1 MNMLINFIDTGFII
15 TLGILIL
22 VTGAVM
28 LYCYRRLNLLENSVI
43 EHGKILQNFI
53 INYNNNQVNNQI
65 NNQMNNQ
72 MNNIGIPNFSLTQE
86 NNLDNQNNEII
97 ETSNIYNE
105 ELNIGKIAVSDDEH
119 EDKNDYDEVEV
130 EDEDEDEDNH
140 DNEDE
145 DDDDSDDDDN
155 DSDDDDSDDDDNDND
170 NDNDNDDND
179 EKANTIKKLDITS
192 FEIED
197 NGLQIESIDTKINTL
212 EDDFL
217 NNVPINLENLNIAS
231 ISIESKLINLGN
243 DEERTDIDNDENN
256 DNESVSIVGEL
267 KKGFSKMK
275 VDDLRTLVVTK
286 NLTDND
292 NSQKMKKNDLIKML
306 QSN

>member
-53 INYNNNQVNNQI
+53 MNYNNNQINNQI
-65 NNQMNNQ
+65 NNQMNN
-72 MNNIGIPNFSLTQE
+72 IGIPDFSLTQE
-86 NNLDNQNNEII
+86 NNESNEYNENI
-97 ETSNIYNE
+97 EISNTYNE
-105 ELNIGKIAVSDDEH
+105 ELNSSKIAVSD
-119 EDKNDYDEVEV
+119 EDD
-130 EDEDEDEDNH
+130 DEDDEEDDEEDNE
-140 DNEDE
+140 EDDD
-145 DDDDSDDDDN
+145 DDDDSD
-155 DSDDDDSDDDDNDND
+155 
-170 NDNDNDDND
+170 NDDNED
-179 EKANTIKKLDITS
+179 DNIKKLDITS

-197 NGLQIESIDTKINTL
+197 NGLQIESIDNKTNTI

-217 NNVPINLENLNIAS
+217 NNVPINLENLNIAN
-231 ISIESKLINLGN
+231 ISMESKLINLGN
-243 DEERTDIDNDENN
+243 DDEIDN
-256 DNESVSIVGEL
+256 DNESVSVVGEV

-275 VDDLRTLVVTK
+275 VDDLRSLVVTK

>member
-53 INYNNNQVNNQI
+53 MNYNNQI
-65 NNQMNNQ
+65 NNQMD
-72 MNNIGIPNFSLTQE
+72 NIGIPNFSLTQE
-86 NNLDNQNNEII
+86 NNEDNQDNEII
-97 ETSNIYNE
+97 ETNNPFNE
-105 ELNIGKIAVSDDEH
+105 DLNSAKIAVSDDD
-119 EDKNDYDEVEV
+119 EDDDE
-130 EDEDEDEDNH
+130 DDEDEDN
-140 DNEDE
+140 ED
-145 DDDDSDDDDN
+145 DDSDVDDDSDDR
-155 DSDDDDSDDDDNDND
+155 DDSDIVDEDDN
-170 NDNDNDDND
+170 
-179 EKANTIKKLDITS
+179 IKKLDITS

-197 NGLQIESIDTKINTL
+197 NGLQIESIDTKTNTL

-231 ISIESKLINLGN
+231 ISMESKLINLGN
-243 DEERTDIDNDENN
+243 DDEIDNDENN
-256 DNESVSIVGEL
+256 DNESVSIVGEF

-275 VDDLRTLVVTK
+275 VDDLRSLVVTK
-286 NLTDND
+286 NLTTND

>member
-53 INYNNNQVNNQI
+53 MNYN

-72 MNNIGIPNFSLTQE
+72 MNNIGISNFSLTQE
-86 NNLDNQNNEII
+86 NNLDNQDNEII
-97 ETSNIYNE
+97 ETSNSYNE
-105 ELNIGKIAVSDDEH
+105 ELNSGKIAVSDD
-119 EDKNDYDEVEV
+119 DD
-130 EDEDEDEDNH
+130 EDEDEDENED
-140 DNEDE
+140 DDENEDE
-145 DDDDSDDDDN
+145 DENDSESEDDESEDDDD
-155 DSDDDDSDDDDNDND
+155 DVEDGDDN
-170 NDNDNDDND
+170 
-179 EKANTIKKLDITS
+179 IKKLDITS

-197 NGLQIESIDTKINTL
+197 NGLQIESMDTKSNTL
-212 EDDFL
+212 EEDFL
-217 NNVPINLENLNIAS
+217 NNLPINLENLNIAS
-231 ISIESKLINLGN
+231 ISMESKLINLGN
-243 DEERTDIDNDENN
+243 DDEIDN
-256 DNESVSIVGEL
+256 DNESVSIVGEV

-275 VDDLRTLVVTK
+275 VDDLRSLVVTK

>member
-53 INYNNNQVNNQI
+53 MNYNNNQI
-65 NNQMNNQ
+65 
-72 MNNIGIPNFSLTQE
+72 NNIGIPNFSLTQE
-86 NNLDNQNNEII
+86 ANEANENIDII
-97 ETSNIYNE
+97 ETNNIYNE
-105 ELNIGKIAVSDDEH
+105 ELNTGKIAVSDD
-119 EDKNDYDEVEV
+119 DDD
-130 EDEDEDEDNH
+130 DD
-140 DNEDE
+140 DE
-145 DDDDSDDDDN
+145 DDDDDDEDDDDDDDN
-155 DSDDDDSDDDDNDND
+155 EDDDDDDDSDNSDYSDNNDDKDEDDN
-170 NDNDNDDND
+170 
-179 EKANTIKKLDITS
+179 IKKLDITS

-197 NGLQIESIDTKINTL
+197 NGLQLESIDNTDIKTNKL

-217 NNVPINLENLNIAS
+217 NNLPINLENLNIAS
-231 ISIESKLINLGN
+231 ISMESKLINLGN
-243 DEERTDIDNDENN
+243 DDEKTDIDN
-256 DNESVSIVGEL
+256 DNESVSMVGDL

-275 VDDLRTLVVTK
+275 VDDLRALVVTK

-292 NSQKMKKNDLIKML
+292 NSQKMKKNELIKML

>member
-53 INYNNNQVNNQI
+53 MNYNNQI
-65 NNQMNNQ
+65 NNQMD
-72 MNNIGIPNFSLTQE
+72 NIGILNFSLTQE
-86 NNLDNQNNEII
+86 NNEDNQDNEII
-97 ETSNIYNE
+97 ETNNPFNE
-105 ELNIGKIAVSDDEH
+105 DLNSAKIAVSDDD
-119 EDKNDYDEVEV
+119 EDDDE
-130 EDEDEDEDNH
+130 DDEDEDN
-140 DNEDE
+140 ED
-145 DDDDSDDDDN
+145 DDSDVDDDSDDR
-155 DSDDDDSDDDDNDND
+155 DDSDIVDEDDN
-170 NDNDNDDND
+170 
-179 EKANTIKKLDITS
+179 IKKLDITS

-197 NGLQIESIDTKINTL
+197 NGLQIESIDTKTNTL

-231 ISIESKLINLGN
+231 ISMESKLINLGN
-243 DEERTDIDNDENN
+243 DDEIDNDENN
-256 DNESVSIVGEL
+256 DNESVSIVGEF

-275 VDDLRTLVVTK
+275 VDDLRSLVVTK
-286 NLTDND
+286 NLTTND

>member
-53 INYNNNQVNNQI
+53 MNYNNNQI

-72 MNNIGIPNFSLTQE
+72 MNNIGTPDFSLTQE
-86 NNLDNQNNEII
+86 NI

-105 ELNIGKIAVSDDEH
+105 ELNSGKIAVSDD
-119 EDKNDYDEVEV
+119 D
-130 EDEDEDEDNH
+130 DEDEDENED
-140 DNEDE
+140 DDENEDE
-145 DDDDSDDDDN
+145 DENDSESEDDESEDDDD
-155 DSDDDDSDDDDNDND
+155 DDEDGDDN
-170 NDNDNDDND
+170 
-179 EKANTIKKLDITS
+179 IKKLDITS

-197 NGLQIESIDTKINTL
+197 NGLQIESIDNKSNTL

-217 NNVPINLENLNIAS
+217 NNLPINLENLNIAS
-231 ISIESKLINLGN
+231 ISMESKLINLGN
-243 DEERTDIDNDENN
+243 DDEIDN
-256 DNESVSIVGEL
+256 DNESVSVVGEV

-275 VDDLRTLVVTK
+275 VDDLRSLVVTK

>member
-53 INYNNNQVNNQI
+53 MNYNNNQI
-65 NNQMNNQ
+65 NNQ

-86 NNLDNQNNEII
+86 NNQANEYNENI
-97 ETSNIYNE
+97 ETSNTYNE
-105 ELNIGKIAVSDDEH
+105 ELNSGKIAVSDDDD
-119 EDKNDYDEVEV
+119 EDEDEN
-130 EDEDEDEDNH
+130 EDEDEDEDEG
-140 DNEDE
+140 EDE
-145 DDDDSDDDDN
+145 DDDSDDDSDDDD
-155 DSDDDDSDDDDNDND
+155 DDDENGDDN
-170 NDNDNDDND
+170 
-179 EKANTIKKLDITS
+179 IKKLDITS

-197 NGLQIESIDTKINTL
+197 NGLQIESIDNKSNTL

-217 NNVPINLENLNIAS
+217 NNLPINLENLNIAS
-231 ISIESKLINLGN
+231 ISMESKLINLGN
-243 DEERTDIDNDENN
+243 DDEIDN
-256 DNESVSIVGEL
+256 DNESVSIVGEV

-275 VDDLRTLVVTK
+275 VDDLRSLVVTK
-286 NLTDND
+286 NLTDNE

>member
-53 INYNNNQVNNQI
+53 MNYNNNQI
-65 NNQMNNQ
+65 NNQ

-86 NNLDNQNNEII
+86 NNQANEYNEII
-97 ETSNIYNE
+97 ETSNTYNE
-105 ELNIGKIAVSDDEH
+105 ELNSGKIAVSDD
-119 EDKNDYDEVEV
+119 DD
-130 EDEDEDEDNH
+130 EDEDEDEDE
-140 DNEDE
+140 NEDE
-145 DDDDSDDDDN
+145 DDDSDDDSDDDD
-155 DSDDDDSDDDDNDND
+155 DDNENG
-170 NDNDNDDND
+170 DDN
-179 EKANTIKKLDITS
+179 IKKLDITS

-197 NGLQIESIDTKINTL
+197 NGLQIESIDNKSNTL

-217 NNVPINLENLNIAS
+217 NNLPINLDNLNIAS
-231 ISIESKLINLGN
+231 ISMESKLINLGN

-256 DNESVSIVGEL
+256 DNESVSIVGEF

>member
-53 INYNNNQVNNQI
+53 MNYN

-72 MNNIGIPNFSLTQE
+72 MNNLGISNFSLTQE
-86 NNLDNQNNEII
+86 NNLDNQDNEII
-97 ETSNIYNE
+97 ETSNTFNE
-105 ELNIGKIAVSDDEH
+105 ELNSGKIAVSDD
-119 EDKNDYDEVEV
+119 D
-130 EDEDEDEDNH
+130 DEDEDEGEDEDDDEGKSEDDDSEDDDS

-145 DDDDSDDDDN
+145 DN
-155 DSDDDDSDDDDNDND
+155 N
-170 NDNDNDDND
+170 
-179 EKANTIKKLDITS
+179 IKKLDITS

-197 NGLQIESIDTKINTL
+197 NSLQIESIDNKSNTL

-217 NNVPINLENLNIAS
+217 NNLPINLENLNIAS
-231 ISIESKLINLGN
+231 ISMESKLINLGN
-243 DEERTDIDNDENN
+243 DDEIDN
-256 DNESVSIVGEL
+256 DNESVSVVGEV
-267 KKGFSKMK
+267 KKGFTKMK
-275 VDDLRTLVVTK
+275 VDDLRSLVVTK
-286 NLTDND
+286 NLTDNE

>member
-53 INYNNNQVNNQI
+53 MNYN

-72 MNNIGIPNFSLTQE
+72 MNNQIDNVGIPDFSLIQE
-86 NNLDNQNNEII
+86 HI
-97 ETSNIYNE
+97 ETSNSYNE
-105 ELNIGKIAVSDDEH
+105 ELNSGKIAVSDD
-119 EDKNDYDEVEV
+119 DD
-130 EDEDEDEDNH
+130 EDEDEDENEDDDENEDEDEN
-140 DNEDE
+140 DNESEDDE
-145 DDDDSDDDDN
+145 DDDDDDEDGDDN
-155 DSDDDDSDDDDNDND
+155 
-170 NDNDNDDND
+170 
-179 EKANTIKKLDITS
+179 IKKLDITS

-197 NGLQIESIDTKINTL
+197 NGLQIESMDTKSNTL
-212 EDDFL
+212 EEDFL
-217 NNVPINLENLNIAS
+217 NNLPINLENLNIAS
-231 ISIESKLINLGN
+231 ISMESKLINLGN
-243 DEERTDIDNDENN
+243 DDEIDN
-256 DNESVSIVGEL
+256 DNESVSIVGEV

-275 VDDLRTLVVTK
+275 VDDLRSLVVTK

-292 NSQKMKKNDLIKML
+292 NSQKMKKNELIKML

>member
-53 INYNNNQVNNQI
+53 MNY

-72 MNNIGIPNFSLTQE
+72 MNNLGISNFSLTQE
-86 NNLDNQNNEII
+86 NNEDNQDNQDNEII
-97 ETSNIYNE
+97 ETNNPFNE
-105 ELNIGKIAVSDDEH
+105 ELNSAKIAVSDD
-119 EDKNDYDEVEV
+119 
-130 EDEDEDEDNH
+130 DEDNDDE
-140 DNEDE
+140 DNDDDSNDDSNDDSD
-145 DDDDSDDDDN
+145 DDDDSDDSDNKDEDDN
-155 DSDDDDSDDDDNDND
+155 
-170 NDNDNDDND
+170 
-179 EKANTIKKLDITS
+179 IKKLDITS

-197 NGLQIESIDTKINTL
+197 NGLQIESIDNKSNTL

-231 ISIESKLINLGN
+231 ISMESKLINLGN
-243 DEERTDIDNDENN
+243 DDEIDN
-256 DNESVSIVGEL
+256 DNESVSVVGEV
-267 KKGFSKMK
+267 KKGFTKMK
-275 VDDLRTLVVTK
+275 VDDLRSLVVTK
-286 NLTDND
+286 NLTDNE

>member
-53 INYNNNQVNNQI
+53 MNYNNQI

-72 MNNIGIPNFSLTQE
+72 INNQMDNIGIPNFSLTQE
-86 NNLDNQNNEII
+86 NNEDNQDNQDNQDNEII
-97 ETSNIYNE
+97 ETNNPFTE
-105 ELNIGKIAVSDDEH
+105 DLNSAKIAVSDD
-119 EDKNDYDEVEV
+119 
-130 EDEDEDEDNH
+130 DEDDDEDDDDEE
-140 DNEDE
+140 DNSD
-145 DDDDSDDDDN
+145 DDDDSDD
-155 DSDDDDSDDDDNDND
+155 SDDSDVENEDD
-170 NDNDNDDND
+170 
-179 EKANTIKKLDITS
+179 TIKKLDITS

-197 NGLQIESIDTKINTL
+197 NSLQIESIDTKTNTV

-231 ISIESKLINLGN
+231 ISMESKLINLGN

-256 DNESVSIVGEL
+256 DNESVSIVGEV

-275 VDDLRTLVVTK
+275 VDDLRSLVVTK